1 MINQLGERESKAL
14 LSGEAT
20 GRLGCSDHG
29 KPYIVPVHYLFD
41 NDYVYV
47 QSPPG
52 HKIDVLRDNPNACL
66 QVDEVKDDSHWR
78 SVLAFGLY
86 EEVNDVNERRRVLGD
101 LFKHLR
107 RTPPVESQMKQPTPD
122 VPDTLDTI
130 VFRIRVTDITG
141 VYENL

>member
-14 LSGEAT
+14 LHGEWT

-41 NDYVYV
+41 NDCVYV

-66 QVDEVKDDSHWR
+66 QVDEVKDDDHWR

-86 EEVNDVNERRRVLGD
+86 EEVKDVKERERVIAD
-101 LFKHLR
+101 MFNRWPHTKQ
-107 RTPPVESQMKQPTPD
+107 VESQMKKALPD
-122 VPDTLDTI
+122 SI
-130 VFRIRVTDITG
+130 IFRIRVTDITG